1 MPSAFASASRST
13 VTFHYG
19 EGMESTQTRSSAE
32 AKKPGGVARFMRS
45 VIAWA
50 LARKVVRAALLYSER
65 RGPVLADSI
74 TYRALFS
81 VFAALLLGLSIASL
95 WLAGNS
101 TAWNA
106 IIRAVDSAVPGLL
119 GEGGVVE
126 DPASFEAPA
135 GLSIAGIFSAIA
147 LIGAA
152 LGAIGTLRIA
162 VRTIAGVVLDDMLW
176 PWVILRNLALAIGIA
191 ISFIAAAAVT
201 LVARIGIAFVTD
213 LLGLP
218 SDAVGAVW
226 GIRIVSLLVVFAL
239 DALLIFGIFRLLSGH
254 RASARAIWSGALL
267 GGLGLLVLQ
276 ELSTLFVGGATS
288 NPLLAS
294 FASLLALLIWLNL
307 SAQVI
312 LIACAYIV
320 TGAEEEQD
328 RILAQGAR
336 SFAQRRV
343 QRAQQDV
350 VVATK
355 ALRAAEAAEAEER
368 SG

>member
-1 MPSAFASASRST
+1 
-13 VTFHYG
+13 
-19 EGMESTQTRSSAE
+19 MESTHTDSPPAGR
-32 AKKPGGVARFMRS
+32 KPGGIAGVVKS

-50 LARKVVRAALLYSER
+50 LARKLVRAALLYTER

-81 VFAALLLGLSIASL
+81 VFAGLLLGLSIASL
-95 WLAGNS
+95 WLAGN
-101 TAWNA
+101 TEAWNA
-106 IIRAVDSAVPGLL
+106 IIKAVDSAVPGLL

-126 DPASFEAPA
+126 DPASIETPP
-135 GLSIAGIFSAIA
+135 GLSLAGIISAVA
-147 LIGAA
+147 LVGAA

-162 VRTIAGVVLDDMLW
+162 VRTIAGSVLDDTFWL
-176 PWVILRNLALAIGIA
+176 WVIVRNLVLAIGIA
-191 ISFIAAAAVT
+191 VSFIAAAAVT
-201 LVARIGIAFVTD
+201 FVARIGIGFVTD
-213 LLGLP
+213 LLGLA
-218 SDAVGAVW
+218 SDALGAVW

-239 DALLIFGIFRLLSGH
+239 NALLIFGIFRLLAGY
-254 RASARAIWSGALL
+254 RASARAVWSGALL

-276 ELSTLFVGGATS
+276 ELSSLFVGGATS

-320 TGAEEEQD
+320 TGAEEEHD

-350 VVATK
+350 MIATK
-355 ALRAAEAAEAEER
+355 ALRAAEAVEAKER
-368 SG
+368 S

>member
-1 MPSAFASASRST
+1 MDSTNPGDSAAAAKRGAFTSAIKA
-13 VTFHYG
+13 
-19 EGMESTQTRSSAE
+19 M
-32 AKKPGGVARFMRS
+32 
-45 VIAWA
+45 IAWA

-81 VFAALLLGLSIASL
+81 VFAGLLLGLSIASL

-101 TAWNA
+101 AAWDG
-106 IIRAVDSAVPGLL
+106 IIHAVDSAVPGLL

-126 DPASFEAPA
+126 DPASIEAPP
-135 GLSIAGIFSAIA
+135 GLSIAGIISAIA
-147 LIGAA
+147 LVGAA

-162 VRTIAGVVLDDMLW
+162 VRTIAGVVLDDTFWL
-176 PWVILRNLALAIGIA
+176 WVILRNLALAIGIA
-191 ISFIAAAAVT
+191 ASFIAAAVVT
-201 LVARIGIAFVTD
+201 FIARLGIRFVTG

-226 GIRIVSLLVVFAL
+226 AIRIASLLVVFAL
-239 DALLIFGIFRLLSGH
+239 NAALIFAIFRLLSGH
-254 RASARAIWSGALL
+254 RASARAVWSGALL

-276 ELSTLFVGGATS
+276 ELSSLFVGGATA

-312 LIACAYIV
+312 LVACAYIV

-350 VVATK
+350 VIATK
-355 ALRAAEAAEAEER
+355 ALRAAEAAKADER
-368 SG
+368 S

>member
-1 MPSAFASASRST
+1 MDSTSTGRSAKTNKA
-13 VTFHYG
+13 
-19 EGMESTQTRSSAE
+19 
-32 AKKPGGVARFMRS
+32 GGAAGLIKSM
-45 VIAWA
+45 IAWA
-50 LARKVVRAALLYSER
+50 LARKIVRAALLYAER

-81 VFAALLLGLSIASL
+81 VFAGLLLGLSITSL
-95 WLAGNS
+95 WLAGNT

-126 DPASFEAPA
+126 DPASIEAPA
-135 GLSIAGIFSAIA
+135 GLSIAGIISAIA

-162 VRTIAGVVLDDMLW
+162 VRTIASVVLDDMFWL
-176 PWVILRNLALAIGIA
+176 WVILRNLALAIGIA
-191 ISFIAAAAVT
+191 VSFLVAAAVT
-201 LVARIGIAFVTD
+201 FLARMGIGLVTD

-218 SDAVGAVW
+218 SDAVAAEW
-226 GIRIVSLLVVFAL
+226 GIRIVGLLVVFAL
-239 DALLIFGIFRLLSGH
+239 DALLIYGIFRLLSGH
-254 RASARAIWSGALL
+254 RASARAVWSGALL

-276 ELSTLFVGGATS
+276 ELSSLFVGGATS

-320 TGAEEEQD
+320 TGAEEERD
-328 RILAQGAR
+328 RVSASGPR

-343 QRAQQDV
+343 RRAQQDV
-350 VVATK
+350 IVATK
-355 ALRAAEAAEAEER
+355 ALRAAEDTEAAER
-368 SG
+368 S

>member
-1 MPSAFASASRST
+1 METTHTSRS
-13 VTFHYG
+13 
-19 EGMESTQTRSSAE
+19 ED
-32 AKKPGGVARFMRS
+32 AKKPGGIAGVIKT

-50 LARKVVRAALLYSER
+50 LARKVVRAALLYVER

-81 VFAALLLGLSIASL
+81 VFAGLLLGLSIASL
-95 WLAGNS
+95 WLAGNDS
-101 TAWNA
+101 AWNA
-106 IIRAVDSAVPGLL
+106 IIRAVDSAIPGLL

-126 DPASFEAPA
+126 DPASVEAPA
-135 GLSIAGIFSAIA
+135 GLSIAGIISAIA

-162 VRTIAGVVLDDMLW
+162 VRTIAGVVLEDTLLV
-176 PWVILRNLALAIGIA
+176 WVILRNIALAIGIA
-191 ISFIAAAAVT
+191 VSFLAAAVVT
-201 LVARIGIAFVTD
+201 FLARIGIGVVTD
-213 LLGLP
+213 LFGLP
-218 SDAVGAVW
+218 ADAVGAVW
-226 GIRIVSLLVVFAL
+226 GIRIASLLVVFAL
-239 DALLIFGIFRLLSGH
+239 DAGLIFGIFRLLSGH
-254 RASARAIWSGALL
+254 RASTRAVWSGALL
-267 GGLGLLVLQ
+267 GGLGLLILQ
-276 ELSTLFVGGATS
+276 ELSSLFVGGATS

-307 SAQVI
+307 SSQVI
-312 LIACAYIV
+312 LISCAFIV
-320 TGAEEEQD
+320 TSAEEEQD

-350 VVATK
+350 MVATK

-368 SG
+368 S